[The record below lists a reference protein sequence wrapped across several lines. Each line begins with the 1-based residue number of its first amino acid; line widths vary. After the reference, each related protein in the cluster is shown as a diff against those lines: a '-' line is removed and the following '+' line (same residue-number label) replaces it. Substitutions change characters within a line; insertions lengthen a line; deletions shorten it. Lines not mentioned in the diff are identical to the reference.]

1 MEMKT
6 LFVYK
11 YLTLGGVESVLRA
24 RLEGLP
30 QFGIQATAWFL
41 EDGPGRS
48 LFSGLDD
55 LMSVGDPAGLAAE
68 ERRHPS
74 DVIVSIDTEEI
85 FPWIESLPGCP
96 PLALE
101 MHTPNRE
108 NRVYLHWLG
117 KLPIKA
123 FFVPSQYQLELTR
136 RVIPGIVPVQI
147 IPNPLRTEFA
157 DLLESFASPPPRP
170 VIAWVG
176 RLDSLKNWRG
186 FIKLARE
193 LIEQSADVEFW
204 LVGHGQISEAGPDL
218 YHQAHRSK
226 VLPYTRWYR
235 DFPPNHMVR
244 LYDAVRDSGG
254 LVVSTSRVESFGM
267 TLAEAM
273 ARGCPVVAPDGP
285 PFTEFV
291 FPAHGALYRPGLMRE
306 AAKAIQGLLNDPQRR
321 RSSGLEARQA
331 ILARHA
337 PENALPLL
345 AEALMAVAAGQVP
358 GNSE

>member
-1 MEMKT
+1 MNV

-30 QFGIQATAWFL
+30 QLGIQARAWFL
-41 EDGPGRS
+41 EDGPGRG
-48 LFSGLDD
+48 LFPELGD
-55 LMSVGDPAGLAAE
+55 LLSVGNPAELAADQ
-68 ERRHPS
+68 RRQPS
-74 DVIVSIDTEEI
+74 DLIVSIDTEEVL
-85 FPWIESLPGCP
+85 PWLATLPGCP

-101 MHTPNRE
+101 VHTPNRE

-123 FFVPSQYQLELTR
+123 FFVPSRYQLDLIR
-136 RVIPGIVPVQI
+136 KVLPGSLPLVV
-147 IPNPLRTEFA
+147 IPNPLRAEFSDA
-157 DLLESFASPPPRP
+157 LERFASPPPRP

-176 RLDSLKNWRG
+176 RLDRLKNWRG
-186 FIKLARE
+186 FISLARD
-193 LIEQSADVEFW
+193 LIHQAVDVEFW
-204 LVGHGQISEAGPDL
+204 IVGHGQISEAGPRL
-218 YHQAHRSK
+218 YHHARRAG
-226 VLPYTRWYR
+226 VLPYLRWYR
-235 DFPPNHMVR
+235 DFPPERMPR

-273 ARGCPVVAPDGP
+273 ARGCPVIAPDGP

-291 FPAHGALYRPGLMRE
+291 LPSHGALYRPGSMRH
-306 AAKAIQGLLNDPQRR
+306 AAKAIRGLLEDPERR
-321 RSSGLEARQA
+321 QASGTSARQA

-337 PENALPLL
+337 PEKALPLL
-345 AEALMAVAAGQVP
+345 AEALAAAAAVGHGPAGMI
-358 GNSE
+358 